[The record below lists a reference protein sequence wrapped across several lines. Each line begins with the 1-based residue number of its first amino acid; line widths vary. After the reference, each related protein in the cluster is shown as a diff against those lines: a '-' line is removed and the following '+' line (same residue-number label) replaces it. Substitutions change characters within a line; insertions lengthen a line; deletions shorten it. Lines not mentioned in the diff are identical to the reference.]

1 MNRTAMALAGA
12 VLLLSLTAC
21 TGGTMADPPASS
33 STRPPFQTT
42 TPGPIPTATGAP
54 AELPTAKWSA
64 IVADLAAR
72 GVTGSPPQIV
82 SATANTWQ
90 NGALGCPQPGQS
102 YTQALI
108 DGMQVI
114 ISVDGTNYDY
124 RFGADDT
131 PVLCER

>member
-1 MNRTAMALAGA
+1 MNRTAIALTGV
-12 VLLLSLTAC
+12 VLLLSLTGC
-21 TGGTMADPPASS
+21 SGGTVADPVESA

-42 TPGPIPTATGAP
+42 TPGPIPTATGTP
-54 AELPTAKWSA
+54 AELPTAKWNA
-64 IVADLAAR
+64 IIADLATR
-72 GVTGSPPQIV
+72 GVSGSAPEIV
-82 SATANTWQ
+82 SATATTWQ

-114 ISVDGTNYDY
+114 MSVDGKTYDY